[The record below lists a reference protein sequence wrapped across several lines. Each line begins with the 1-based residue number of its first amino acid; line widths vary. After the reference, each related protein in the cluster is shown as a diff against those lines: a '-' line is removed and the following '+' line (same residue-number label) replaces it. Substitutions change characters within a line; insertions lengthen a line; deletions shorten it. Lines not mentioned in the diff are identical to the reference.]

1 MPSEKDIRFLVCE
14 RPSFDLGEIRR
25 MVSDSYGIEG
35 DYHPLHGER
44 DQNFRISVNGDDRFV
59 LKISNLIE
67 KSELIDFQLSALE
80 HIALQNP
87 ALAVPRP
94 VTNKQGLKYSGVT
107 FSNGQTH
114 LVRML
119 HFVPGI
125 PLSEVTSQYSATLGR
140 DIGKT
145 MASLDIALRGFFHP
159 AARHDH
165 PWDLG
170 RGSRL
175 VPFTQHIKD
184 GAGQKMVR
192 GVLYDAAQSVEPA
205 LLKLRRQVIHQD
217 AHEGNILVSQS
228 DPSHVT
234 GFIDF
239 GDLLYGTL
247 AAEVALACMSTMHLP
262 QDTLDAF
269 CDTAAAFDE
278 ALPLSEDEIDLV
290 YDLISIRHA
299 MIATVFATRVANGQ
313 GSPEHLEALSGYIE
327 RLAGIQS
334 LGRSKTTSALRK
346 ACCYPVRC
354 PDSPAEAASDETEQA
369 LLAIRHSVL
378 GRHTKHFYEKPL
390 HFERSLGPY
399 LYGMDG
405 RRYLDFYN
413 NVPQVGH
420 CHPHVVKAISRQA
433 AALNTNTRYLYGS
446 VLEYA
451 ERLTSKLAP
460 HLDSCIFVN
469 SGSEANDVAWQMARF
484 VTGNS
489 GGMLMEDA
497 YHGVTDPIRLF
508 SPGHPDVQLPEFL
521 QGLAVPDSYRDTGDQ
536 IAARYAADADRAI
549 RELAAS
555 GHSLAAFIVDSAFC
569 SSGVPDV
576 PPGYLRGV
584 EERVRKAGGLM
595 ICDEVQSGF
604 GRMGQWWGHEFHGV
618 KADIVTMGKP
628 AGNGHPLG
636 IVVTSKELLES
647 FLAHT
652 GFFSTFGGNPVA
664 SAAGNAVLDVIEREN
679 LIENGQLV
687 GDYLREQLRDLATRQ
702 ELIGDVRGHG
712 MLAGLELVTNREAKT
727 PATDETKR
735 LLELMRQ
742 HQVLVGKEGRY
753 NNVLKLRPALIL
765 ELSHVDQFV
774 AALDAS
780 LTALNRA

>member
-14 RPSFDLGEIRR
+14 RPRLDLAEIRA
-25 MVSDSYGIEG
+25 MVSEHYGVGG
-35 DYHPLHGER
+35 DFHPLHGER
-44 DQNFRISVNGDDRFV
+44 DQNFRISVAGEDRFV
-59 LKISNLIE
+59 LKIANLIE
-67 KSELIDFQLSALE
+67 RPELIDFQLSALE
-80 HIALQNP
+80 HIAVQNP

-94 VTNKQGLKYSGVT
+94 VANKQGLKYFPAA
-107 FSNGQTH
+107 FSNGHTH
-114 LVRML
+114 FIRML

-125 PLSEVTSQYSATLGR
+125 PLADVTGGYSASLAR
-140 DIGKT
+140 NVGKT
-145 MASLDIALRGFFHP
+145 LASLDLALRGFFHP
-159 AARHDH
+159 AANHDH
-165 PWDLG
+165 PWDLA

-175 VPFTQHIKD
+175 IPFTHHIKD
-184 GAGQKMVR
+184 SAGRKLVAAA
-192 GVLYDAAQSVEPA
+192 LAYAAQSVEPA

-217 AHEGNILVSQS
+217 AHKGNILVSRS
-228 DPSHVT
+228 DPSEVT

-247 AAEVALACMSTMHLP
+247 AAEAALACMSTMQL
-262 QDTLDAF
+262 QRDTLDAY
-269 CDTAAAFDE
+269 CDAAAAFDDV
-278 ALPLSEDEIDLV
+278 LPLTGDEIDLV
-290 YDLISIRHA
+290 FDLISIRHA
-299 MIATVFATRVANGQ
+299 TIVTVFATRVANGYDN
-313 GSPEHLEALSGYIE
+313 PDYLEEQSGYIE
-327 RLAGIQS
+327 RLAGLQH
-334 LGRSKTTSALRK
+334 LGRAKTTAALRK
-346 ACCYPVRC
+346 ACRFPVRC
-354 PDSPAEAASDETEQA
+354 PESPAEAASDEAEQA
-369 LLAIRHSVL
+369 LLAIRHDVL

-405 RRYLDFYN
+405 RRYLDYYN

-451 ERLTSKLAP
+451 ERLTGKLAP

-484 VTGNS
+484 ATGNS

-497 YHGVTDPIRLF
+497 YHGITDPIRLF
-508 SPGHPDVQLPEFL
+508 SPGHPDVQLPAFL
-521 QGLAVPDSYRDTGDQ
+521 QGLAVPDPYRDTGDDL
-536 IAARYAADADRAI
+536 ATRYAADADRAI
-549 RELAAS
+549 GALAAA
-555 GHSLAAFIVDSAFC
+555 GHPLAAFIVDSAFC

-576 PPGYLRGV
+576 PAGYLRGV
-584 EERVRKAGGLM
+584 EARVRAAGGLM

-618 KADIVTMGKP
+618 MADIVTMGKP

-636 IVVTSKELLES
+636 VVVTSKDLLDR
-647 FLAHT
+647 FMAHT

-679 LIENGQLV
+679 LIESGQQV
-687 GDYLREQLRDLATRQ
+687 GDYLRGQLRDLATRQ
-702 ELIGDVRGHG
+702 MLIGDVRGHG
-712 MLAGLELVTNREAKT
+712 MLAGLELVTDRKAKT
-727 PATDETKR
+727 PATAETKR

-753 NNVLKLRPALIL
+753 NNVLKLRPPLIL
-765 ELSHVDQFV
+765 QRNHVDQFI

-780 LTALNRA
+780 LTAL

>member
-1 MPSEKDIRFLVCE
+1 
-14 RPSFDLGEIRR
+14 
-25 MVSDSYGIEG
+25 MVSDTYGIEG
-35 DYHPLHGER
+35 EYHPLHGER
-44 DQNFRISVNGDDRFV
+44 DQNFRITINGEDRFV

-80 HIALQNP
+80 HIAVQNP

-94 VTNKQGLKYSGVT
+94 VTDKQGLKYSGVH

-114 LVRML
+114 FVRML
-119 HFVPGI
+119 HFVPGN
-125 PLSEVTSQYSATLGR
+125 PLSEVTSEYSATLGR
-140 DIGKT
+140 SIGKT
-145 MASLDIALRGFFHP
+145 LASLDLALRGFFHP
-159 AARHDH
+159 AANHDH

-175 VPFTQHIKD
+175 LPFTQHIKD
-184 GAGQKMVR
+184 SAGQNMVR
-192 GVLYDAAQSVEPA
+192 GVLDYAALSVEPA
-205 LLKLRRQVIHQD
+205 LLRLRRQVIHQD
-217 AHEGNILVSQS
+217 AHKGNILVSQS
-228 DPSHVT
+228 NPSHVA
-234 GFIDF
+234 GFVDF

-247 AAEVALACMSTMHLP
+247 AAEVALACMSTMQLP
-262 QDTLDAF
+262 QDTLEAF

-278 ALPLSEDEIDLV
+278 VLPLSEDEIDLV
-290 YDLISIRHA
+290 FDLISIRHA
-299 MIATVFATRVANGQ
+299 MIATVFATRVANGH
-313 GSPEHLEALSGYIE
+313 GNAEHVEAQSEYIE
-327 RLAGIQS
+327 RLAGLQR
-334 LGRSKTTSALRK
+334 LGRSKTTAALRK
-346 ACCYPVRC
+346 ACRYPVRC
-354 PDSPAEAASDETEQA
+354 PDSPAEAASDETERA
-369 LLAIRHSVL
+369 LLAIRHGVL
-378 GRHTKHFYEKPL
+378 GHHTKHFYEKPL

-420 CHPHVVKAISRQA
+420 CHPHVVKAIARQA

-460 HLDSCIFVN
+460 HLNSCIFVN
-469 SGSEANDVAWQMARF
+469 SGSEATDVAWQLARF

-497 YHGVTDPIRLF
+497 YHGVTDSIRLF
-508 SPGHPDVQLPEFL
+508 SPGHPDVPLPDFL
-521 QGLAVPDSYRDTGDQ
+521 QGLAVPDAYRDAGDQ
-536 IAARYAADADRAI
+536 IASRYAADADRAI
-549 RELAAS
+549 RDLAEA

-576 PPGYLRGV
+576 PAGYLQGV

-636 IVVTSKELLES
+636 VVVTSKELLDD

-664 SAAGNAVLDVIEREN
+664 SAAGNAVLDVIERDS
-679 LIENGQLV
+679 LIENGRRV
-687 GDYLREQLRDLATRQ
+687 GDYLRAQLRDLASRQ
-702 ELIGDVRGHG
+702 RLIGDVRGHG
-712 MLAGLELVTNREAKT
+712 MLAGLELVTDREAKT
-727 PATDETKR
+727 PATEETKR
-735 LLELMRQ
+735 LIELMRQ
-742 HQVLVGKEGRY
+742 NQVLVGKDGRY

-765 ELSHVDQFV
+765 ELVHVDQFV

-780 LTALNRA
+780 LTAIDKA